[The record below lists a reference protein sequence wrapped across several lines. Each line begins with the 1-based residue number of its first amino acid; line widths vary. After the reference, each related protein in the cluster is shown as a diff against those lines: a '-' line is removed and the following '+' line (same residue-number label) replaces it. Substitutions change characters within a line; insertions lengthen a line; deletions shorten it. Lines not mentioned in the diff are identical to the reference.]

1 MGRAINRYI
10 LKHYRKITIK
20 REIYERIRKIAEEEQ
35 ISVPEAVRLLVD
47 TYEKVVKGELGPRQG

>member
-20 REIYERIRKIAEEEQ
+20 REIYERIRKLAEEKQMPMTEF
-35 ISVPEAVRLLVD
+35 IRMLLD
-47 TYEKVVKGELGPRQG
+47 MYEKGELR